1 MTPTLSPPPPLWG
14 LDGGEKVLAIVG
26 LLLILVGLASAARA
40 FLRVEPGDPP
50 RLRTYIAVYAFA
62 RGGFWIS
69 LGAIFLAY
77 AFRGVFPGEPR
88 VLFPIPLVMA
98 GIRLVTA
105 QALNRRLPN
114 EPPQTNRTGTP

>member
-14 LDGGEKVLAIVG
+14 LDGGEKVLALVG
-26 LLLILVGLASAARA
+26 IFLILVGLASAARA

-50 RLRTYIAVYAFA
+50 RLRAYIAVYAFA

-98 GIRLVTA
+98 GIRLLAA
-105 QALNRRLPN
+105 QALNRRLPDD
-114 EPPQTNRTGTP
+114 E